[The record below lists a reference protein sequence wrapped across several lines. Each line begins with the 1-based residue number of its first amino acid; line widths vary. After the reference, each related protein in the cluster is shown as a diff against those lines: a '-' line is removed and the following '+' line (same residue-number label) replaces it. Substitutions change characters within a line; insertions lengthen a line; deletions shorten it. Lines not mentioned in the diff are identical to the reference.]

1 LVFQIVGEPVSK
13 TDFKPKSMQTLSSV
27 VLFFLIFMISCTPQS
42 GNKPVENDVPQASSK
57 GITVAPYGKL
67 KDGTPVS
74 LYTMTNS
81 SGTVMKVMNYGG
93 IIVSLE
99 LAGKDG
105 KPVDVVLGFDSLSSY
120 EQRNPFFGALVGRYG
135 NRIAGGKFTLDG
147 KQYDLVKNNNGNH
160 LHGGTSGFDKAVWAI
175 EESPS
180 DEGVALKLSYLSR
193 DMEEGY
199 PGNLD
204 VEVLYTLTDDNTVRF
219 DYKATTD
226 KKTIVNLTQHTY
238 FNLNGRETD
247 ILSHEMMLNADY
259 FLPVDAGLIPT
270 GELQPVANTP
280 FDFRTPVKIGER
292 INADHP
298 QIKYGR
304 GYDHTW
310 VINGEG
316 FKRTAVVY
324 DSISGLEMT
333 VHTTE
338 PGVQFYT
345 GNFLDGSLTGKNNV
359 VYNQRT
365 GFCLETQHFPD
376 SPNKK
381 EFPSVVLNPGD
392 TYTSRTAYHFGVR

>member
-1 LVFQIVGEPVSK
+1 
-13 TDFKPKSMQTLSSV
+13 
-27 VLFFLIFMISCTPQS
+27 MISCNPQS
-42 GNKPVENDVPQASSK
+42 GNKSEVADASQASSK
-57 GITVAPYGKL
+57 GIAVAPYGKL
-67 KDGTPVS
+67 IDGTPVS

-81 SGTVMKVMNYGG
+81 KGTVMKVMNYGG

-99 LAGKDG
+99 VAAKDG
-105 KPVDVVLGFDSLSSY
+105 DPVDVVLGFDSLAAY
-120 EQRNPFFGALVGRYG
+120 ERRNPFFGALVGRYG

-147 KQYDLVKNNNGNH
+147 KEYDLVKNNNGNH
-160 LHGGTSGFDKAVWAI
+160 LHGGTKGFDKVVWAI

-180 DEGVALKLSYLSR
+180 DEGVALKLSYLSK

-204 VEVLYTLTDDNTVRF
+204 VQVLYTLTDDNTVRF

-226 KKTIVNLTQHTY
+226 KKTIVNLTQHSY
-238 FNLNGRETD
+238 FNLNGGKTD
-247 ILSHEMMLNADY
+247 ILSHELMLNADY

-280 FDFRTPVKIGER
+280 FDFRTPVRIGER

-316 FKRTAVVY
+316 FKPTAVVY

-359 VYNQRT
+359 VYKMRS

-376 SPNKK
+376 SPNKRK
-381 EFPSVVLNPGD
+381 FPSVVLNPGD
-392 TYTSRTAYHFGVR
+392 TYNSRTSYRFTVR

>member
-1 LVFQIVGEPVSK
+1 
-13 TDFKPKSMQTLSSV
+13 MQTIFSV
-27 VLFFLIFMISCTPQS
+27 IPFLLLTMISCNPQS
-42 GNKPVENDVPQASSK
+42 GNKSEEGGDSQASSK

-67 KDGTPVS
+67 SDGRPVS

-81 SGTVMKVMNYGG
+81 KGTVMKVMNYGG

-99 LAGKDG
+99 VKAKDG
-105 KPVDVVLGFDSLSSY
+105 RPVDVVLGFDSLAAY
-120 EQRNPFFGALVGRYG
+120 EKRNPFFGALVGRYG

-147 KQYDLVKNNNGNH
+147 KEYDLVKNNNGNH
-160 LHGGTSGFDKAVWAI
+160 LHGGTKGFDKAVWAI

-180 DEGVALKLSYLSR
+180 DEGVALKLSYLSK

-226 KKTIVNLTQHTY
+226 KSTIVNLTQHTY
-238 FNLNGRETD
+238 FNLNGGKTD
-247 ILSHEMMLNADY
+247 ILSHELALNADH

-280 FDFRTPVKIGER
+280 FDFRTPVRIGER
-292 INADHP
+292 IDAEDP
-298 QIKYGR
+298 QIGFGR

-310 VINGEG
+310 VINGDG
-316 FKRTAVVY
+316 FRRAAVVY
-324 DSISGLEMT
+324 DSVSGLEMT
-333 VHTTE
+333 LHTNE

-345 GNFLDGSLTGKNNV
+345 GNFLDGTLTGKNSV
-359 VYNQRT
+359 VYKKRA

-376 SPNKK
+376 SPNKRQ
-381 EFPSVVLNPGD
+381 FPSVVLKPGD
-392 TYTSRTAYHFGVR
+392 TYSSRTSYQFSVR